1 MEARKEL
8 LQFRGVGPKVADCVL
23 LFAFGRYNVFP
34 VDIWITR
41 IMQHYYSLPAS
52 ASYEEIAREG
62 RARFGRCAGYA
73 QEYLFCDREFLMSG
87 IFSRRPKKKIVK
99 TEESGLHAEDE

>member
-41 IMQHYYSLPAS
+41 IMQHYYSLPPS

-87 IFSRRPKKKIVK
+87 IFSRRPKKR
-99 TEESGLHAEDE
+99 